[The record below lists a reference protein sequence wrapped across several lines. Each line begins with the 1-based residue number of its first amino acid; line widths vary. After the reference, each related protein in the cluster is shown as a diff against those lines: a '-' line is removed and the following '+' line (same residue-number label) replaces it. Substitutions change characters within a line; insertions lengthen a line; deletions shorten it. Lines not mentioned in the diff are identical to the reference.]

1 MGLHSLPSASA
12 ADAVAKLAAA
22 EALKSTAALAASAP
36 GSSTTETATAPGTA
50 QGASAAAAIGDSGA
64 VVTAA
69 VSSSDAP
76 AVPLAVDPEAEA
88 EAYER
93 ANVHNVYEAI
103 APHFSATRY
112 KPWPAVAQF
121 LHAQQPGYVGFDV
134 GCGNGKYLGVN
145 KNTFM
150 VGSDRSANLVSHANE
165 RVKELQKPQQQP
177 EAEVAK
183 AQTGG
188 SKKGEKK
195 KQKGEDE
202 SEAQDA
208 VIGNE
213 TASREV
219 AVANDVLVADGLSLP
234 FREGRADFAICIAV
248 IHHMSTRTRRQE
260 AIRQLLKC
268 VRPGGQVMVYV
279 WALEQGESRRGWDE
293 GGEQDL
299 LVPWVLKSQQPKPK
313 KEKQPKASKQ
323 TKKQRKQ
330 QQTQEQTQTQTQMQE
345 QEQEQEHGA
354 NTQVQNS
361 TEPQEAI
368 AAARNVGE
376 KVEAPTSSST
386 TSSPSI
392 PKDTSTAVIGSDG
405 PGAGVTEPASA
416 DADAAAAA
424 ATATATAT
432 PDADAGGSN
441 AKAKT
446 EKTADTGG
454 VAADPVFNRYYHLYR
469 KGELEEDV
477 LAARGAVVMS
487 GYERDNWWVVATH
500 ATNDEQ

>member
-1 MGLHSLPSASA
+1 MGSHSLPSASA

-22 EALKSTAALAASAP
+22 EALKSTAASAASAVSAP
-36 GSSTTETATAPGTA
+36 GSRTEAASDTA
-50 QGASAAAAIGDSGA
+50 QGASAAWDAGP
-64 VVTAA
+64 VTAL
-69 VSSSDAP
+69 SSSNTP
-76 AVPLAVDPEAEA
+76 AVAVDPEAEA

-93 ANVHNVYEAI
+93 ATVHNVYEAI

-121 LHAQQPGYVGFDV
+121 LHAQQPGYVGLDV

-150 VGSDRSANLVSHANE
+150 VGSDRSANLVAHANE
-165 RVKELQKPQQQP
+165 RVKELQKPQQP
-177 EAEVAK
+177 TEAEIARGE
-183 AQTGG
+183 TGG
-188 SKKGEKK
+188 SKKEK
-195 KQKGEDE
+195 KQKREVPTGGERE
-202 SEAQDA
+202 SEALNA
-208 VIGNE
+208 VIGKE
-213 TASREV
+213 TVREV

-323 TKKQRKQ
+323 KQKRQ
-330 QQTQEQTQTQTQMQE
+330 QQQQ
-345 QEQEQEHGA
+345 QEHD
-354 NTQVQNS
+354 S

-368 AAARNVGE
+368 TARKIGE
-376 KVEAPTSSST
+376 KKATPTSSSILP
-386 TSSPSI
+386 SSFVPEEA
-392 PKDTSTAVIGSDG
+392 STAIGG
-405 PGAGVTEPASA
+405 GTGAGVSEPASA
-416 DADAAAAA
+416 DVDAAAA
-424 ATATATAT
+424 ATAG
-432 PDADAGGSN
+432 PDTKTDA
-441 AKAKT
+441 
-446 EKTADTGG
+446 
-454 VAADPVFNRYYHLYR
+454 VFQRYYHLYR

-487 GYERDNWWVVATH
+487 GYERDNWWVVASH
-500 ATNDEQ
+500 ATNDYTLQK

>member
-1 MGLHSLPSASA
+1 MGSHSLPSASA

-22 EALKSTAALAASAP
+22 EALKSTAASAASAP
-36 GSSTTETATAPGTA
+36 GSSTGTASNTA
-50 QGASAAAAIGDSGA
+50 QGASAAVDNGA
-64 VVTAA
+64 VAA
-69 VSSSDAP
+69 VPSSDAP
-76 AVPLAVDPEAEA
+76 AVVLDPEAEA

-121 LHAQQPGYVGFDV
+121 LHAQQPGYVGLDV

-165 RVKELQKPQQQP
+165 RVKQLQKLQQP

-183 AQTGG
+183 TQTAG
-188 SKKGEKK
+188 SKEKKK
-195 KQKGEDE
+195 KQKGEVPSADGERE
-202 SEAQDA
+202 SEAPNA
-208 VIGNE
+208 IIGKE
-213 TASREV
+213 ADREV
-219 AVANDVLVADGLSLP
+219 AVANDVLVADGLLLP

-313 KEKQPKASKQ
+313 KEKQPKAPKQ
-323 TKKQRKQ
+323 KQKRQQKQ
-330 QQTQEQTQTQTQMQE
+330 AQEQAHE
-345 QEQEQEHGA
+345 QADTPMRE
-354 NTQVQNS
+354 QVQNS
-361 TEPQEAI
+361 NEPQEGI
-368 AAARNVGE
+368 AAENVGE
-376 KVEAPTSSST
+376 KEAAPTSST
-386 TSSPSI
+386 IVPSSSNPE
-392 PKDTSTAVIGSDG
+392 DTGPAIGSG
-405 PGAGVTEPASA
+405 TEAGVTEPTSA
-416 DADAAAAA
+416 D
-424 ATATATAT
+424 ATATATAE
-432 PDADAGGSN
+432 
-441 AKAKT
+441 AKT
-446 EKTADTGG
+446 DTGG
-454 VAADPVFNRYYHLYR
+454 PTGAAANTDPVFQRYYHLYR

-500 ATNDEQ
+500 AYQ

>member
-1 MGLHSLPSASA
+1 MGAHSLPSASA

-22 EALKSTAALAASAP
+22 EALKSTAASAASASSAP
-36 GSSTTETATAPGTA
+36 GSSTETALGTA
-50 QGASAAAAIGDSGA
+50 QGASAAGGA
-64 VVTAA
+64 GPVTA
-69 VSSSDAP
+69 VPSSDTP
-76 AVPLAVDPEAEA
+76 SVAVDPEAEA

-121 LHAQQPGYVGFDV
+121 LHAQQPGYVGLDV

-145 KNTFM
+145 KNVFM
-150 VGSDRSANLVSHANE
+150 VGSDRSANLVAHANE
-165 RVKELQKPQQQP
+165 RVKELQKPQQQQP
-177 EAEVAK
+177 EAEVVRARI
-183 AQTGG
+183 GG
-188 SKKGEKK
+188 SKKEK
-195 KQKGEDE
+195 KQKQEVPTGGERE
-202 SEAQDA
+202 SEAPNA
-208 VIGNE
+208 VIGKE
-213 TASREV
+213 TGSEV

-323 TKKQRKQ
+323 KQKWPQ
-330 QQTQEQTQTQTQMQE
+330 QQ
-345 QEQEQEHGA
+345 
-354 NTQVQNS
+354 QNHDS

-368 AAARNVGE
+368 TAKNVGE
-376 KVEAPTSSST
+376 KEATPTSSSIL
-386 TSSPSI
+386 SPSSV
-392 PKDTSTAVIGSDG
+392 PKDASMTIGG
-405 PGAGVTEPASA
+405 GTGAGVTEPASA
-416 DADAAAAA
+416 AAAAVAGPDAKTDTGDAAAS
-424 ATATATAT
+424 
-432 PDADAGGSN
+432 ADA
-441 AKAKT
+441 
-446 EKTADTGG
+446 
-454 VAADPVFNRYYHLYR
+454 VFQRYYHLYR
-469 KGELEEDV
+469 NGELEEDV

-500 ATNDEQ
+500 ATNDDTLQD

>member
-1 MGLHSLPSASA
+1 MGSHSLPSASA

-22 EALKSTAALAASAP
+22 EALKSTAASAASAP
-36 GSSTTETATAPGTA
+36 VSSTETASGTA
-50 QGASAAAAIGDSGA
+50 QGASATGDAGA
-64 VVTAA
+64 VTA
-69 VSSSDAP
+69 VPSSDTP
-76 AVPLAVDPEAEA
+76 AVAVDPEVEA

-121 LHAQQPGYVGFDV
+121 LHAQQPGYVGLDV

-165 RVKELQKPQQQP
+165 RVKELQKPQQQQLLP
-177 EAEVAK
+177 EAEVAR

-188 SKKGEKK
+188 SKKEK
-195 KQKGEDE
+195 KQKGEVSQADGERE
-202 SEAQDA
+202 SEAPNA
-208 VIGNE
+208 VIGKE
-213 TASREV
+213 TVREV
-219 AVANDVLVADGLSLP
+219 AVTNDVLVADGLSLP

-313 KEKQPKASKQ
+313 KEKQPKAPKQ
-323 TKKQRKQ
+323 KQKRQ
-330 QQTQEQTQTQTQMQE
+330 QQQQMQE
-345 QEQEQEHGA
+345 QEQA
-354 NTQVQNS
+354 NTPMQQQDQS
-361 TEPQEAI
+361 SSEPQEAI
-368 AAARNVGE
+368 AAKSVGG
-376 KVEAPTSSST
+376 KEATPTSSST
-386 TSSPSI
+386 LSSSSI
-392 PKDTSTAVIGSDG
+392 PKDTSTAIGG
-405 PGAGVTEPASA
+405 GTGAGVTEPASA
-416 DADAAAAA
+416 DAAAAA
-424 ATATATAT
+424 
-432 PDADAGGSN
+432 D
-441 AKAKT
+441 AKT
-446 EKTADTGG
+446 DTGG
-454 VAADPVFNRYYHLYR
+454 VTVAAANADPVFQRYYHLYR

-500 ATNDEQ
+500 ATNDDSVQT

>member
-1 MGLHSLPSASA
+1 MGSHSLPSASA

-22 EALKSTAALAASAP
+22 EALKSTAASAASAP
-36 GSSTTETATAPGTA
+36 GSSTETASGTA
-50 QGASAAAAIGDSGA
+50 QGASAAEDADP
-64 VVTAA
+64 VTA
-69 VSSSDAP
+69 VPSSDTP
-76 AVPLAVDPEAEA
+76 SVAVDPEAEA

-121 LHAQQPGYVGFDV
+121 LHAQQPGYVGLDV

-145 KNTFM
+145 KNVFM
-150 VGSDRSANLVSHANE
+150 VGSDRSANLVAHANE
-165 RVKELQKPQQQP
+165 RVKELQKPQQQQP
-177 EAEVAK
+177 EAEVVRARI
-183 AQTGG
+183 GG
-188 SKKGEKK
+188 SKKEK
-195 KQKGEDE
+195 KQKQEVPTGGERE
-202 SEAQDA
+202 SEAPNA
-208 VIGNE
+208 VIGKE
-213 TASREV
+213 TGSEV

-323 TKKQRKQ
+323 KQKWPQQQQQQQQ
-330 QQTQEQTQTQTQMQE
+330 QQTHEQ
-345 QEQEQEHGA
+345 A
-354 NTQVQNS
+354 NTPMQQQNHDS

-368 AAARNVGE
+368 TAKIVGE
-376 KVEAPTSSST
+376 KEATLTSSSIL
-386 TSSPSI
+386 SSSSV
-392 PKDTSTAVIGSDG
+392 PKDASMTIGG
-405 PGAGVTEPASA
+405 GTGAGVTEPASA
-416 DADAAAAA
+416 AAAAVAGPDAKTDTGDAAAN
-424 ATATATAT
+424 
-432 PDADAGGSN
+432 ADA
-441 AKAKT
+441 
-446 EKTADTGG
+446 
-454 VAADPVFNRYYHLYR
+454 VFQRYYHLYR
-469 KGELEEDV
+469 NGELEEDV

-500 ATNDEQ
+500 ATNDDTLQD